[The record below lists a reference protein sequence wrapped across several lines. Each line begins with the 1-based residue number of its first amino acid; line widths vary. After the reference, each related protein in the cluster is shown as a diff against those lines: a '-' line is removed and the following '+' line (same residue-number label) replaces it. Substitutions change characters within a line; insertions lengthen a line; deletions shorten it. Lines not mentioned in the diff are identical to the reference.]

1 MEKEQQAAIMKCEI
15 CNAIERLGL
24 DPSAHDLWYCSEPA
38 ETDSGRRAHAKLETI
53 LLKAATLHRAAC
65 DLLAQGCKHLVGYG
79 VQSRPAYRRHYITLG
94 L

>member
-1 MEKEQQAAIMKCEI
+1 MKCEI

-38 ETDSGRRAHAKLETI
+38 QPDSGRRAHAKLETI

-79 VQSRPAYRRHYITLG
+79 VHSRPAYRRHYITLG